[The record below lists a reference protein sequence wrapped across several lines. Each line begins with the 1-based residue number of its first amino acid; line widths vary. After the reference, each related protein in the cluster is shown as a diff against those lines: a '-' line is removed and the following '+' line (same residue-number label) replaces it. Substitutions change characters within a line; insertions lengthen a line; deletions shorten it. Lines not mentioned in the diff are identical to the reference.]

1 MAQEVRLKV
10 PEDVH
15 IVISR
20 RSKQA
25 MDLRE
30 LVYSH
35 LLLPLRANFGVET
48 RFTWLSPED
57 WVKFCN
63 GEEVRIAV
71 QAGGNEALVDVHHGR
86 DRVVYVKQVQVSGI

>member
-10 PEDVH
+10 PEGVH
-15 IVISR
+15 IIISR

-48 RFTWLSPED
+48 RFTWFSSED
-57 WVKFCN
+57 WIRFCN

-71 QAGGNEALVDVHHGR
+71 QVGGNETIVDVHHGG
-86 DRVVYVKQVQVSGI
+86 DRVVYVKQV